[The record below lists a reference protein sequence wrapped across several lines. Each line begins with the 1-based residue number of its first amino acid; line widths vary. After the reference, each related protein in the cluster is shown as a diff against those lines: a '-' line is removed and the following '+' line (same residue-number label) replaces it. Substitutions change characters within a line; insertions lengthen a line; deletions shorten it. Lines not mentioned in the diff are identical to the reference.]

1 MVGLEGAA
9 KLGLG
14 ERKGG
19 KEKDVWGVK
28 ESGREGNRREGSM
41 RAMISR
47 CVRLTGPRTAL
58 KLLLIYPIRRKDEK
72 EAVNINCPIF
82 LRFVRKRERE
92 RMYASTHARAT
103 FLLHLHLVTS
113 RDANESENERKF
125 ENSCA
130 WLYATVASHIFSN
143 LLCITR
149 MYEYSIA
156 NFVYNNEIIDRCI
169 LL

>member
-1 MVGLEGAA
+1 MEGR
-9 KLGLG
+9 KF
-14 ERKGG
+14 ERNIFCTESRAISYYCYVEETARDGWIGRRGKIGVGG
-19 KEKDVWGVK
+19 KKRREREDVWGVK

-113 RDANESENERKF
+113 RDANESENERRKF
-125 ENSCA
+125 LRVIIRDCC
-130 WLYATVASHIFSN
+130 VAYFQ
-143 LLCITR
+143 
-149 MYEYSIA
+149 
-156 NFVYNNEIIDRCI
+156 
-169 LL
+169 